1 MREVI
6 SIHVGQVG
14 CQTADIAWE
23 QYCWISQISPHA
35 GTGIG
40 PAGGTCFEEMS
51 GGRFVPRAVFMDT
64 DLDPID
70 GIKKR
75 RSNLFDPSSFVVGKR
90 QCTGVFSRGSEACR
104 SARLECIRKR
114 AEGSDCC
121 EGFVFNGCLGGGTGS
136 GVTSDLQTELDDLY
150 PKKPRMLFALFPTPA
165 MSPSV
170 VDPLNA
176 LMATRYCTESS
187 NILVADDV
195 AAVGKVCRELRMKK
209 DWYHNVSHVIA
220 YSMEANLL
228 GLRCPYLT
236 CHNDSLVKMQEQF
249 AIGGDF
255 GTITTSHAPLVSEEH
270 RFVNPCCNRRKD
282 PYTARSVVVSAL
294 GAGSLSSYGSNTE
307 QVYAMSVIGRGIN
320 VLPKDI
326 SAASVAV
333 QDTQMQRD
341 GCYMALGLT
350 HGLAYKRHLTH
361 SDSGIAEPCVSASVL
376 SLSGNVGGLYADIVK
391 KAECMLSK
399 RSYVHW
405 YEREGT
411 SLDDLREHLDGVK
424 DLVGFYK
431 ECFDSWDAP
440 SEDEAPQS
448 AADDTRVPGSAASAP
463 AAPMPGGGGQQYD
476 AVRHPAAAPAADAA
490 PAAVGPPPGA
500 KQYDAV
506 PHP

>member
-14 CQTADIAWE
+14 CQTAHIAWE
-23 QYCWISQISPHA
+23 LYGHGGPDVRSPF
-35 GTGIG
+35 
-40 PAGGTCFEEMS
+40 FEEMS
-51 GGRFVPRAVFMDT
+51 GRVVPRAVFMDT

-176 LMATRYCTESS
+176 LIASRYCADNY
-187 NILVADDV
+187 NILVADDA

-209 DWYHNVSHVIA
+209 DWYNNVSHVVA

-228 GLRCPYLT
+228 GLRCPYVT
-236 CHNDSLVKMQEQF
+236 SHNDSLVRMQEHF
-249 AIGGDF
+249 VVGGDF

-307 QVYAMSVIGRGIN
+307 QVYAMSVVTRGIN
-320 VLPKDI
+320 VIPKDV
-326 SAASVAV
+326 SRAYAAV
-333 QDTQMQRD
+333 QCTQMQRG
-341 GCYMALGLT
+341 GCYMACGQK
-350 HGLAYKRHLTH
+350 HALAHKRHPTH